1 MVIMKELMQGELLD
15 EDVLMSLN
23 DLSHLCHIEPH
34 FIIELVEYGV
44 LEPRVDQRE
53 ELFFS
58 GENIGRIQTIL
69 RLTQDLE
76 VNLSG
81 AAVIVEL
88 LEELDKLRSKIHC
101 LERHFN
107 SK

>member
-1 MVIMKELMQGELLD
+1 MKELMQGELLD
-15 EDVLMSLN
+15 EDVLMNLN
-23 DLSHLCHIEPH
+23 DLSRLCHTEPH
-34 FIIELVEYGV
+34 FIIALVEYGV
-44 LEPRVDQRE
+44 LEPRVDRRE
-53 ELFFS
+53 EWFFS
-58 GENIGRIQTIL
+58 GESIGRIQTIL

-88 LEELDKLRSKIHC
+88 LEELDELRSKIHC